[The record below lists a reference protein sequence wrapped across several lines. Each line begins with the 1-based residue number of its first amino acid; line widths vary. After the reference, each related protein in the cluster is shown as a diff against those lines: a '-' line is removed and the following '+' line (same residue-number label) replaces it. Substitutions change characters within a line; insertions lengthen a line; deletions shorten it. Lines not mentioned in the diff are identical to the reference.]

1 MSEIDSR
8 PQQMSGDEENG
19 TLTDTFVSYLTTN
32 ENIVI
37 TLTYPGSW
45 SVSPTGPLNGYN
57 ATAYTVGSATNIIFD
72 FTGADY
78 TQTATFTFTEADDTS
93 GPYTVTMSAPS

>member
-1 MSEIDSR
+1 MSAIDSK
-8 PQQMSGDEENG
+8 PPMMDGKVGDP
-19 TLTDTFVSYLTTN
+19 TDCFVTYMTTT
-32 ENIVI
+32 ENIVV

-45 SVSPTGPLNGYN
+45 SVTPVGDSNGYN

-72 FTGADY
+72 FTSANYDES
-78 TQTATFTFTEADDTS
+78 AEFTFTEADDTS